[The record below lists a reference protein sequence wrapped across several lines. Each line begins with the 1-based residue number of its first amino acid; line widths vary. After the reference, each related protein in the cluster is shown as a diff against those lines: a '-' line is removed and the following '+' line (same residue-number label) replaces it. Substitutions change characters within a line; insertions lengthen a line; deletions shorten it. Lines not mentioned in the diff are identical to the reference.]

1 MFSFDPYLLQVI
13 SGLGLLGV
21 ISCLRV
27 SRKSLRACCRYVPV
41 GENCV
46 GVELTW
52 EKGDKTLIQVDHS
65 SITPENGNCEVM
77 TVYRFLTHLERVK
90 KITEYKLSYTECE
103 RKPASSDGTDS
114 FTVNIKDAHKYRVLA
129 DSSGS
134 SGTTCK
140 SFFAASVDALNGSDK
155 VTKVFRWRFER
166 TWACCKVQKPYVMT
180 TRALQLKANAPAQI
194 V

>member
-1 MFSFDPYLLQVI
+1 M
-13 SGLGLLGV
+13 
-21 ISCLRV
+21 
-27 SRKSLRACCRYVPV
+27 
-41 GENCV
+41 
-46 GVELTW
+46 
-52 EKGDKTLIQVDHS
+52 DHS

-114 FTVNIKDAHKYRVLA
+114 FTVNIKDAHKYRVVA
-129 DSSGS
+129 DGSGS
-134 SGTTCK
+134 SGTCK
-140 SFFAASVDALNGSDK
+140 SFFAAFVDALNGSDK
-155 VTKVFRWRFER
+155 VTKVFRRRFER

-194 V
+194 L